1 MGAGRYFAGVK
12 APVQK
17 RPPHR
22 KSRCEPSARRKTPG
36 GSHRGAPTF
45 LGRFVQMRRENG
57 RILHKSAACFCTLCL
72 VVTNVRGNTPC
83 FPSHLPSSPARGTW
97 IEITNPSTTPPKTT
111 LPWRWRS
118 MRGHNFTAQLGSTT
132 PIMNHHMQK
141 LEFQAVQLMRP
152 LLSVIEPNILGRNA

>member
-36 GSHRGAPTF
+36 GSHREAHAF

-72 VVTNVRGNTPC
+72 VVTNVRGNTPY

-97 IEITNPSTTPPKTT
+97 IEILVWQPHDYAYSVVPRKGDVDRNKVAMLRNRDKQQSSPARGTWIEMSTIIHLIT
-111 LPWRWRS
+111 S
-118 MRGHNFTAQLGSTT
+118 
-132 PIMNHHMQK
+132 
-141 LEFQAVQLMRP
+141 
-152 LLSVIEPNILGRNA
+152 